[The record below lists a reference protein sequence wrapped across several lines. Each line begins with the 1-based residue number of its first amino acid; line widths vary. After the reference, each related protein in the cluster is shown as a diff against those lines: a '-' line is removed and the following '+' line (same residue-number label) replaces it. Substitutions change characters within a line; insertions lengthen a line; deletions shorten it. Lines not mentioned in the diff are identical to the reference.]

1 VDAVGE
7 ETGRRLGFGCA
18 GLMQSP
24 SRRHRQRLLA
34 TAFDHGVRHFDVAR
48 LYGLG
53 AVERELGSFARGRR
67 DRIAIVTK
75 FGIEPAGS
83 IGRLGALQAP
93 ARAVLARF
101 PSLRALLR
109 RRESAFNQ
117 PRRYDAATARRSLET
132 SLREL
137 GTDYVDA
144 FLIHG
149 AGPGDAIDVDELAEA
164 LEGMRSA
171 GSVRAWGIAS
181 EAQASAGLLA
191 AVDARPVI
199 QVRDDVFEP
208 FSPLGPE
215 RPLIT
220 FGVLSAALPR
230 IGDFLARDERLRE
243 EWSRAVGEDCG
254 RSETISSLL
263 LRGALRRNPHGKVL
277 FSTTRPERIG
287 LGVAAEDLGRDADPT
302 PVLELERLARA
313 TLDGEAAARA

>member
-1 VDAVGE
+1 MEAVGE
-7 ETGRRLGFGCA
+7 RTGRRLGFGCA

-34 TAFDHGVRHFDVAR
+34 EAFEHGVRHFDVAR
-48 LYGLG
+48 MYGLG
-53 AVERELGSFARGRR
+53 AVEGEVGRFARGRR
-67 DRIAIVTK
+67 ERIAIVTK
-75 FGIEPAGS
+75 FGIEPTGS
-83 IGRLGALQAP
+83 VGRLAALQAP

-101 PSLRALLR
+101 PSLRAVLR

-137 GTDYVDA
+137 GTDHVDA

-149 AGPGDAIDVDELAEA
+149 AGPGDAIDIDELAEA
-164 LEGMRSA
+164 LEDLRRA

-181 EAQASAGLLA
+181 EAQASAGLL
-191 AVDARPVI
+191 DGIDPHPVI

-208 FSPLGPE
+208 FRPPAPE
-215 RPLIT
+215 WPVIT

-230 IGDFLARDERLRE
+230 ICGCLAQSGPHE

-254 RSETISSLL
+254 RPEEISSLL
-263 LRGALRRNPHGKVL
+263 LRGALLRNPRGTVL
-277 FSTTRPERIG
+277 FSTTRPERIA
-287 LGVAAEDLGRDADPT
+287 LATEAEDLAREADPA
-302 PVLELERLARA
+302 PVLAFERLARA
-313 TLDGEAAARA
+313 IPDEEVAASA